1 MDILILVGAV
11 IIGFSIGW
19 NLRERVAIVKAN
31 RMLADIEQELEQET
45 DPEVIRITIEKHND
59 MLFAYHKDSSQ
70 FITQANDRKELETK
84 LAELYPGKTFG
95 VTPKNLIEIGFT
107 S

>member
-1 MDILILVGAV
+1 MEFFILFVAM

-19 NLRERVAIVKAN
+19 NVRERVAIVKAN
-31 RMLADIEQELEQET
+31 RMLADIEQELEQDT
-45 DPEVIRITIEKHND
+45 DPEVIKITIEKDNGI
-59 MLFAYHKDSSQ
+59 LFAYHKDSSQ
-70 FITQANDRKELETK
+70 FITQANDRKELEKK

>member
-1 MDILILVGAV
+1 MDILIVVGAV

-19 NLRERVAIVKAN
+19 NLRERVAVVKAHK
-31 RMLADIEQELEQET
+31 MLAEIEQELEQET
-45 DPEVIRITIEKHND
+45 DPEVVKITIEKDNGV
-59 MLFAYHKDSSQ
+59 LFAYHKDSSQ
-70 FITQANDRKELETK
+70 FITQANDRKELEKK
-84 LAELYPGKTFG
+84 LSELFPGKRFG

>member
-1 MDILILVGAV
+1 MDILILFVAM

-19 NLRERVAIVKAN
+19 NLRERVAVVKAH
-31 RMLADIEQELEQET
+31 RMLAELEEELDQET
-45 DPEVIRITIEKHND
+45 DPEVVKITIEKDNGI
-59 MLFAYHKDSSQ
+59 LFAYHKDSSQ
-70 FITQANDRKELETK
+70 FITQANNRKELENK
-84 LAELYPGKTFG
+84 LSELFPGKTFG

>member
-1 MDILILVGAV
+1 MEILIVVVAV

-19 NLRERVAIVKAN
+19 NLRERVAMVHAN
-31 RMLADIEQELEQET
+31 RLLAQLEDLEEET
-45 DPEVIRITIEKHND
+45 SDEVIKITIEKD
-59 MLFAYHKDSSQ
+59 RDTLFAYHKDTSQ
-70 FITQANDRKELETK
+70 FIAQAKDRKELEKK

-95 VTPKNLIEIGFT
+95 VSPKNLIEIGFT

>member
-1 MDILILVGAV
+1 MDILVIIGSV

-19 NLRERVAIVKAN
+19 NLRERVAVVKAN
-31 RMLADIEQELEQET
+31 RMLAQIEQELEQDA
-45 DPEVIRITIEKHND
+45 DPEVIKITIEKDNG

-70 FITQANDRKELETK
+70 FITQANDRKELEKK
-84 LAELYPGKTFG
+84 LSELYPGKTFG
-95 VTPKNLIEIGFT
+95 VSPKNLIEIGFT

>member
-1 MDILILVGAV
+1 MEILIVVGAV

-19 NLRERVAIVKAN
+19 NLRERVAIVKTN
-31 RMLADIEQELEQET
+31 RMLAEIEQELEQDT
-45 DPEVIRITIEKHND
+45 DSEVIRITIEKDNGI
-59 MLFAYHKDSSQ
+59 LFAYHKDSSQ
-70 FITQANDRKELETK
+70 FITQANDRKELEKK

>member
-1 MDILILVGAV
+1 MDILILFGAM
-11 IIGFSIGW
+11 IIGFSLGW
-19 NLRERVAIVKAN
+19 NLRERIAIVKAN
-31 RMLADIEQELEQET
+31 RMLAEIEQELEQET
-45 DPEVIRITIEKHND
+45 NPEVLKITIEKDNGI
-59 MLFAYHKDSSQ
+59 LFAYHKDSSQ
-70 FITQANDRKELETK
+70 FITQANDRKELEKK

>member
-1 MDILILVGAV
+1 MDILIIIGSL

-19 NLRERVAIVKAN
+19 NLRERVAVVKTH
-31 RMLADIEQELEQET
+31 RMLAKIEQELEEET
-45 DPEVIRITIEKHND
+45 DPEVIKIIIEKDNG

-70 FITQANDRKELETK
+70 FITQANDRKELEKK
-84 LAELYPGKTFG
+84 LSELFPGKTFG
-95 VTPKNLIEIGFT
+95 VSPKNLIDIGFT

>member
-1 MDILILVGAV
+1 MDILIVVGAV
-11 IIGFSIGW
+11 IIGFSLGW
-19 NLRERVAIVKAN
+19 NLRERVAVVKAN
-31 RMLADIEQELEQET
+31 RMLAELEQEIEEESQ
-45 DPEVIRITIEKHND
+45 PEVVKITIEKDNG

-70 FITQANDRKELETK
+70 FITQASDRKELEKK

>member
-1 MDILILVGAV
+1 MDILIVVGAV

-19 NLRERVAIVKAN
+19 NLRERVAVVKAN
-31 RMLADIEQELEQET
+31 RMLAEIEQELEQDT
-45 DPEVIRITIEKHND
+45 DPEVIKITIEKDNGI
-59 MLFAYHKDSSQ
+59 LFAYHKDSSQ
-70 FITQANDRKELETK
+70 FITQANDRKELEKK
-84 LAELYPGKTFG
+84 LSELYPGKTFG